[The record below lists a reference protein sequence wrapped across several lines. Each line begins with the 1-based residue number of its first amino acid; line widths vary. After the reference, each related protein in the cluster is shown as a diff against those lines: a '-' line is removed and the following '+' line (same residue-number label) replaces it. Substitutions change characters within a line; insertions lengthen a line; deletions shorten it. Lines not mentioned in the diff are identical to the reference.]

1 MRVVTDNARDTQRD
15 TERDT
20 QRDTERDTERDTAGD
35 TERDTAR
42 DTDAE
47 REARMRALVELVLE
61 PVRRYLYRRTD
72 AATADDVIGET
83 LLVCW
88 RRLDE
93 VPDDALPWAI
103 VVARQCLSNAQRAER
118 RRIRLIGRIIAIDP
132 PSVAT
137 DESPASLIA
146 DGAAEGTLEDG
157 TPADGTAELA
167 RVTRALARL
176 RRNDAEILR
185 LWAWDELPSPQLAVV
200 LGISANAA
208 AIRLHRAKARLK
220 QELLKSDDATGHI
233 AIKEGSDDAQR

>member
-1 MRVVTDNARDTQRD
+1 MRVVTD

-20 QRDTERDTERDTAGD
+20 DIGTDTGTGTGAG
-35 TERDTAR
+35 
-42 DTDAE
+42 TDAE
-47 REARMRALVELVLE
+47 REKRMRALVELVIE

-72 AATADDVIGET
+72 AATADDVIGDT

-93 VPDDALPWAI
+93 VPDDAIPWAI

-118 RRIRLIGRIIAIDP
+118 RRTRLIGRIIAIDP
-132 PSVAT
+132 PSVAA
-137 DESPASLIA
+137 DESPAPSA
-146 DGAAEGTLEDG
+146 G
-157 TPADGTAELA
+157 DGTAEAA
-167 RVTRALARL
+167 RVTTALTRL

-185 LWAWDELPSPQLAVV
+185 LWAWDELMSPQLAVV

-220 QELLKSDDATGHI
+220 QELLKSSNPTGHI
-233 AIKEGSDDAQR
+233 TYDEGSEDAQR